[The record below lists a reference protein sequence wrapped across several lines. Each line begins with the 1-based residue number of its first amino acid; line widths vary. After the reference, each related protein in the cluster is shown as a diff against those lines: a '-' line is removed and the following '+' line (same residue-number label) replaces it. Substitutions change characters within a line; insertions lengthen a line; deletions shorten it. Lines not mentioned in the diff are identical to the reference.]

1 MEYKEFTT
9 ALYGVLF
16 TYALIVEMKPPMTA
30 MSIFLLFRN
39 QEEECNWVEIV
50 FISILTKQK
59 RPKITVI
66 ISFVPD

>member
-1 MEYKEFTT
+1 
-9 ALYGVLF
+9 
-16 TYALIVEMKPPMTA
+16 

-39 QEEECNWVEIV
+39 QEECNWVEIV